1 VTENRIETIGPA
13 VGQGD
18 EMSRDRW
25 ICTECDQWFY
35 AEEGDDPESNMCQRC
50 QSGDT
55 PASYIENHCS

>member
-1 VTENRIETIGPA
+1 
-13 VGQGD
+13 
-18 EMSRDRW
+18 MSRDRW

-55 PASYIENHCS
+55 PANYIENHCSD